1 MKLLLDQGL
10 PRGTTPFLVQAGIDA
25 VHVGDI
31 GHSRSEDP
39 VILQLGLESARIVVT
54 LDADF
59 HTLLA
64 LSGAASPS
72 VIRIR
77 IEGLKAEPMAKLLQ
91 TVLAQ
96 CAADLEKGAAVTVQN
111 KDTHPPS
118 TDRRSS
124 ARTCRIDD
132 YPCSISRNEP

>member
-10 PRGTTPFLVQAGIDA
+10 PRSAVDLLCQAGIDT

-31 GHSRSEDP
+31 GHAFADDS
-39 VILQLGLESARIVVT
+39 VILKIGQDSGRVVVT

-64 LSGAASPS
+64 LSGATSPS

-77 IEGLKAEPMAKLLQ
+77 IESLRGEGLANLLQ
-91 TVLAQ
+91 KVLSQ
-96 CAADLEKGAAVTVQN
+96 CENDLEQGAVVTVQAGRIRLRCL
-111 KDTHPPS
+111 PLGVG
-118 TDRRSS
+118 SS
-124 ARTCRIDD
+124 QA
-132 YPCSISRNEP
+132 SGE